1 MGYELNNGTLPKYYD
16 NVLFLSTP
24 LKSEFV
30 LNVNDDFMQIMMDTQ
45 PVSEMVD
52 KLYENYENNG
62 LSAMIEEVNQVAAEK
77 GITK

>member
-1 MGYELNNGTLPKYYD
+1 
-16 NVLFLSTP
+16 
-24 LKSEFV
+24 
-30 LNVNDDFMQIMMDTQ
+30 MMDTQ